1 MVLTKF
7 ELSCG
12 KDIEVA
18 RKTIYSVNPAPD
30 RKKFPENHVFDAD
43 KSVRWNREEVARRN
57 SEIED
62 RVAQYRRDLLH
73 SEQNLYNSV
82 LDYIVDY
89 FRGGD
94 IGVSNFDRGAAE
106 AIWSRVQSTHDDN
119 AHLYLDDYLDLID
132 TVLTLNKR

>member
-1 MVLTKF
+1 MVLTNFK
-7 ELSCG
+7 LTCG

-18 RKTIYSVNPAPD
+18 RKTIYSANPAPD

-57 SEIED
+57 SEIDD

-73 SEQNLYNSV
+73 SEQNLRNSV
-82 LDYIVDY
+82 IDYIVDY

-94 IGVSNFDRGAAE
+94 SRINNFDRGAAE
-106 AIWSRVQSTHDDN
+106 AIWSRVQSAHDDD
-119 AHLYLDDYLDLID
+119 AHLCLDEYLDLID
-132 TVLTLNKR
+132 TVMALNKR